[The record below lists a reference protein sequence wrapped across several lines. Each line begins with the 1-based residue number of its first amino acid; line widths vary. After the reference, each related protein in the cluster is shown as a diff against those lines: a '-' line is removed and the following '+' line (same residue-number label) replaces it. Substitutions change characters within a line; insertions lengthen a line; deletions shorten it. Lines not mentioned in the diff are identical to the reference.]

1 MKPPVQ
7 PKVQPN
13 LSENAPAPR
22 TKARRPRG
30 DGSIF
35 FHAGS
40 QRWAC
45 AVSLGKDAAGKRVR
59 LFFYARTKSELQR
72 KIFDE
77 RARGG
82 GTIAPRAKGKLRD
95 LVDAWLADE
104 VKPNRSAS
112 TWVSYEQTWRVHV
125 EPILGRIALDDLGP
139 DHVLLLMRRLRA
151 TDVSAS
157 MIDRA
162 MRIMHRALAVAI
174 RQGRYHRP
182 NPFAMVDRPK
192 LEPRESRSLSIAEAR
207 RFVAAAAD
215 DRYEALWIVLLTCG
229 LRIGEALGLRWSDV
243 DFERRTLIIRRSRSE
258 VGEDGPH
265 DGELKTRSSRRTV
278 TFGQLA
284 YDALERRRNAPDA
297 VTPITG
303 AIFVTGR
310 GTIVLRSNLRRDHFF
325 PLLERAGIETL
336 RIHDLRHTSTSIG
349 LAGGVPVRAMADR
362 SGHAKIQTT
371 LAIYA
376 HTMQGTETAAAEAID
391 AALVPEQR
399 RKSKV
404 ARRRQISQ

>member
-1 MKPPVQ
+1 MKPPIQ
-7 PKVQPN
+7 PTIQPN
-13 LSENAPAPR
+13 LPESAPKNRA
-22 TKARRPRG
+22 KSRRPRG

-35 FHAGS
+35 WHAGS

-45 AVSLGKDAAGKRVR
+45 QVSLGKDPEGKRVR
-59 LFFYARTKSELQR
+59 LSFYARTKAELQR
-72 KIFDE
+72 KIFDA

-95 LVDAWLADE
+95 WVDAWLADE
-104 VKPNRSAS
+104 VKPNRGAS
-112 TWVSYEQTWRVHV
+112 TWISYEQTWRVHV
-125 EPILGRIALDDLGP
+125 EPILGRIALEDLGP

-151 TDVSAS
+151 GEVSAS

-162 MRIMHRALAVAI
+162 LRIMHRALAVAI

-192 LEPRESRSLSIAEAR
+192 LEPREPRSLSIDEAR
-207 RFVAAAAD
+207 RFVAAAAT
-215 DRYEALWIVLLTCG
+215 DRYEALWVVLLTCG
-229 LRIGEALGLRWSDV
+229 LRIGEALGLRWADV
-243 DFERRTLIIRRSRSE
+243 DFERRTLTIRRSRSE
-258 VGEDGPH
+258 VGDEGPH

-278 TFGQLA
+278 TFGKLA
-284 YDALERRRNAPDA
+284 YDALDRRRNAPGA
-297 VTPITG
+297 VSPITG
-303 AIFVTGR
+303 AIFVTTR
-310 GTIVLRSNLRRDHFF
+310 GTVVLRSNLRRDHFF
-325 PLLERAGIETL
+325 PLLERAGIENL

-391 AALVPEQR
+391 AALVPKKRTR
-399 RKSKV
+399 RKS
-404 ARRRQISQ
+404 AR